1 MMLVTSPWAM
11 YTVIGYS
18 VDSVGLCT
26 YRPYTPAPIPRLSSA
41 PTDWHAI
48 VRSTVQSMQPRV
60 EVVARAREQAGA
72 ASVDHVRGVL
82 SIAAAC
88 TFKVGHL
95 CIHAISRALNWRLF
109 VYSGYCQ
116 GSYCTLL
123 GESVIFSKELS
134 KSYFEPTYPMLP
146 AYPSSH
152 LSSIMLRR
160 SERYQQG

>member
-1 MMLVTSPWAM
+1 M

-88 TFKVGHL
+88 TFKVGVTY
-95 CIHAISRALNWRLF
+95 AYMLF
-109 VYSGYCQ
+109 
-116 GSYCTLL
+116 
-123 GESVIFSKELS
+123 
-134 KSYFEPTYPMLP
+134 
-146 AYPSSH
+146 
-152 LSSIMLRR
+152 
-160 SERYQQG
+160 